1 MYSRRLRQL
10 VGTSRRQ
17 AVEEPGQI
25 GSGEL
30 PLERPGEVLVA
41 VLEGEDPGSEL
52 LERGG
57 VGRGEDLALEDA
69 EVDLDLVE
77 PARVDREMDG
87 HEARIVS
94 LVSIPSRVTKSLA
107 GDTSVFT

>member
-77 PARVDREMDG
+77 PARVDWQVDRDQPWIGRLKTLDG
-87 HEARIVS
+87 
-94 LVSIPSRVTKSLA
+94 
-107 GDTSVFT
+107 